1 MDSSAA
7 SKETIR
13 TRRIELSKHRSL
25 TSRGADVVQLQEEIK
40 ARTSMEHEHEHEH
53 EHEQILSEL
62 HKGGFKVEVP
72 VKQILALNA
81 DLCIPWTKMQEVRR

>member
-13 TRRIELSKHRSL
+13 TRTAELSKHKSL
-25 TSRGADVVQLQEEIK
+25 TSGGADVVQLQEEIK
-40 ARTSMEHEHEHEH
+40 ACTST

-62 HKGGFKVEVP
+62 HKGGLKVEVP
-72 VKQILALNA
+72 VNQILALKA
-81 DLCIPWTKMQEVRR
+81 DLSIPWTKLRDVKR